1 MSTTM
6 RSWATPLAI
15 GSFIILAV
23 TGILMFFKIEG
34 GYIKPVHEW
43 LSWLMVAGVVLH
55 TVANWKIFVGYFSK
69 IPAVSIISAGL
80 VVTALAVFMPAS
92 QEGGN
97 PKAKMMKA
105 IQSAR
110 LETVA
115 ELAGKES
122 GDVVTALAEKGIAV
136 DDPGMSI
143 REIAKLNDKEAME
156 VLGLVF
162 R

>member
-1 MSTTM
+1 MSTSM
-6 RSWATPLAI
+6 KSWATPLAI

-23 TGILMFFKIEG
+23 TGLLMFFKIEG

-55 TVANWKIFVGYFSK
+55 TVANWKAFLSYFSK
-69 IPAVSIISAGL
+69 IPAVSIISVGI

-92 QEGGN
+92 REGGN
-97 PKAKMMKA
+97 PKMKMMKA
-105 IQSAR
+105 IESAR

-122 GDVVTALAEKGIAV
+122 EEIVTTLEKKGISV
-136 DDPGMSI
+136 SDPSMTI
-143 REIAKLNDKEAME
+143 RQIAKQNQKKEME

>member
-1 MSTTM
+1 MK
-6 RSWATPLAI
+6 SWATPLAI

-23 TGILMFFKIEG
+23 TGLLMFFKIEG

-55 TVANWKIFVGYFSK
+55 TVANWKAFLSYFSK
-69 IPAVSIISAGL
+69 IPAVSIISVGI

-92 QEGGN
+92 REGGN
-97 PKAKMMKA
+97 PKIKMMKA
-105 IQSAR
+105 IESAR

-122 GDVVTALAEKGIAV
+122 EEIVTTLEKKGISV
-136 DDPGMSI
+136 SDPSMTI
-143 REIAKLNDKEAME
+143 RQIAKQNQKKEME

>member
-1 MSTTM
+1 MSTSM
-6 RSWATPLAI
+6 KSWATPLAI

-23 TGILMFFKIEG
+23 TGLLMFFKLEG

-55 TVANWKIFVGYFSK
+55 TVANWKAFLSYFSK
-69 IPAVSIISAGL
+69 IPAVSIISVAV

-92 QEGGN
+92 REGGN
-97 PKAKMMKA
+97 PKMKMMKA
-105 IQSAR
+105 IESAR

-115 ELAGKES
+115 ELAGKEREEI
-122 GDVVTALAEKGIAV
+122 VTTLEKKGISV
-136 DDPGMSI
+136 SDPSMTI
-143 REIAKLNDKEAME
+143 RQIAKANQKKEME

>member
-55 TVANWKIFVGYFSK
+55 TIANWKVFVSYFSK
-69 IPAVSIISAGL
+69 IPAVSIISVGV

-92 QEGGN
+92 REGGN
-97 PKAKMMKA
+97 PKAKMMRA

-122 GDVVTALAEKGIAV
+122 DEIVTTLAGKGIKV
-136 DDPGMSI
+136 DDPSMTV
-143 REIAKLNDKEAME
+143 REIAKRNDKEAME

>member
-1 MSTTM
+1 MK
-6 RSWATPLAI
+6 SWATPLAI

-55 TVANWKIFVGYFSK
+55 TVANRKAFVGYFSR

-80 VVTALAVFMPAS
+80 VVTALAVFMSAS
-92 QEGGN
+92 REGGN

>member
-43 LSWLMVAGVVLH
+43 LSWLMVAGVALH
-55 TVANWKIFVGYFSK
+55 TIANWKVFVSYFSK
-69 IPAVSIISAGL
+69 IPALSIISMG
-80 VVTALAVFMPAS
+80 VIVTALAVFMPVS
-92 QEGGN
+92 REGGN
-97 PKAKMMKA
+97 PKAKMLRAMQTAK
-105 IQSAR
+105 

-115 ELAGKES
+115 EIAGKES
-122 GDVVTALAEKGIAV
+122 DEIVAALKEKGIGV
-136 DDPGMSI
+136 GDPAMTV
-143 REIAKLNDKEAME
+143 REIAKQNDKEAME
-156 VLGLVF
+156 VLGVVF

>member
-1 MSTTM
+1 MK
-6 RSWATPLAI
+6 SWATPLAI

-23 TGILMFFKIEG
+23 TGLLMFFKIEG

-55 TVANWKIFVGYFSK
+55 TVANWKAFLSYFSK
-69 IPAVSIISAGL
+69 IPAVSIISVGI

-92 QEGGN
+92 REGGN
-97 PKAKMMKA
+97 PKMKMMKA
-105 IQSAR
+105 IESAR

-122 GDVVTALAEKGIAV
+122 EEIVTTLEKKGISV
-136 DDPGMSI
+136 SDPSMTI
-143 REIAKLNDKEAME
+143 RQIAKQNQKKEME

>member
-1 MSTTM
+1 MSTSM
-6 RSWATPLAI
+6 KSWATPLAI

-23 TGILMFFKIEG
+23 TGLLMFFKIEG

-55 TVANWKIFVGYFSK
+55 TVANWKAFLSYFSK
-69 IPAVSIISAGL
+69 IPAVSIISVAV

-92 QEGGN
+92 REGGN
-97 PKAKMMKA
+97 PKMKMMKS
-105 IQSAR
+105 IESAR

-122 GDVVTALAEKGIAV
+122 GEIIATLAGNGISV
-136 DDPGMSI
+136 SDPSMTI
-143 REIAKLNDKEAME
+143 RQIAKANQKKEME

>member
-1 MSTTM
+1 MSTSM

-55 TVANWKIFVGYFSK
+55 TIANWKVFVAYFSK
-69 IPAVSIISAGL
+69 IPAVSIISVAV

-92 QEGGN
+92 RSEN
-97 PKAKMMKA
+97 PRAKMMKS
-105 IQSAR
+105 IESAR

-122 GDVVTALAEKGIAV
+122 GEIIATLAGNGISV
-136 DDPGMSI
+136 SDPSMTI
-143 REIAKLNDKEAME
+143 RQIAKANQKKEMD

>member
-1 MSTTM
+1 MK
-6 RSWATPLAI
+6 SWATPLAI

-23 TGILMFFKIEG
+23 TGLLMFFKIEG

-55 TVANWKIFVGYFSK
+55 TVANWKAFLSYFSK
-69 IPAVSIISAGL
+69 IPAVSIISVGI
-80 VVTALAVFMPAS
+80 VVTVLAVFMPAS
-92 QEGGN
+92 REGGN
-97 PKAKMMKA
+97 PKMKMMKA
-105 IQSAR
+105 IESAR

-122 GDVVTALAEKGIAV
+122 EEIVTTLEKKGISV
-136 DDPGMSI
+136 SDPSMTI
-143 REIAKLNDKEAME
+143 RQIAKQNQKKEME